1 MTDPNPHADLVH
13 ALGALTEVH
22 KDGRVNAG
30 QRRYTYMQLDDLLAE
45 VRRVFADHNLAVMQ
59 PIANTD
65 TGHLSLTTLIV
76 HTSGHTWTFGPY
88 LFNPT
93 ANIQV
98 EGGEITYRRRY
109 ALAALVGLA
118 GTEDDDGQS
127 SAAREREQK
136 QREEYAAAREQKQR
150 EEYAQT
156 RPWPRVQQHATDP
169 DPWAV
174 HPITPHEQPE
184 RADGPASEGQ
194 VKYMVDLMGKAGIP
208 RDMYKRWLA
217 GVVSWD
223 GPVEDFT
230 SKTLTKHQ
238 VSGIITRLQKLV
250 PPPEEGP
257 L

>member
-45 VRRVFADHNLAVMQ
+45 VRRVFAAHNLAVMQ

-127 SAAREREQK
+127 SAARAQQ
-136 QREEYAAAREQKQR
+136 QRD
-150 EEYAQT
+150 EYAQT
-156 RPWPRVQQHATDP
+156 RPVQRVQQHASDP

-174 HPITPHEQPE
+174 HPITRHEQPE
-184 RADGPASEGQ
+184 RADGPPTDKQFRYLFKMLALS
-194 VKYMVDLMGKAGIP
+194 GIP
-208 RDMYKRWLA
+208 QDQQRKWVADTI
-217 GVVSWD
+217 GWD
-223 GPVEDFT
+223 RPIEDFHHDA
-230 SKTLTKHQ
+230 LTRHQ
-238 VSGIITRLQKLV
+238 VSALIDRLKALT
-250 PPPEEGP
+250 PPPEEGQ
-257 L
+257 